1 MKLYVIRHGQTNMNV
16 QGRINSLNNED
27 LTEEGERQAKALS
40 RSFYDIDY
48 DFIISSPLI
57 RAQHTAKIIN
67 VKNKQIILDERI
79 QERDAG
85 KLVGLLVSEIDSCD
99 WWSLNPKTN
108 YKDAEKVDHLIERV
122 GLFLDEIRGKYKN
135 KKVVL
140 VTHGGVCKA
149 IRCYFEG
156 VPSSNSISEYKHD
169 NCSVCEYDV

>member
-40 RSFYDIDY
+40 KSFYDIDY

-79 QERDAG
+79 QERDTG
-85 KLVGLLVSEIDSCD
+85 KMVGLLVSEIYSCD

-108 YKDAEKVDHLIERV
+108 YKDA
-122 GLFLDEIRGKYKN
+122 
-135 KKVVL
+135 
-140 VTHGGVCKA
+140 
-149 IRCYFEG
+149 
-156 VPSSNSISEYKHD
+156 
-169 NCSVCEYDV
+169 